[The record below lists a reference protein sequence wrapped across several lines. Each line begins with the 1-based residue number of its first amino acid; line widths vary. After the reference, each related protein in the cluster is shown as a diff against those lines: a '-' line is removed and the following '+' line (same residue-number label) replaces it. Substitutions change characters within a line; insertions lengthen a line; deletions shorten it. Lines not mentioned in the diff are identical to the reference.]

1 MADPVST
8 STPTNEAQLSLSE
21 MLRIMDVAREMREE
35 QLTVA
40 QQFQIDETKARIRDR
55 LLESAKVTGDQVT
68 SAEVDAAIEIYFR
81 DQFIYRDPPWGLNR
95 LLAQL
100 YVWRVKSV
108 VGLAISA
115 AAGIG
120 IWLGFFNPSM
130 PWSST
135 YRAAQT
141 QRAVE
146 HEARTVLDQLNILK
160 KDEAAAQAVDEITKE
175 FHAIEA
181 TGNPKAIRECQTRM
195 AALLA
200 KLNEQY
206 EVQIVTGSTSLFDR
220 RWDKGG
226 GVMAYYAIVEARA
239 GGGKILTRTIRDSE
253 TGQTSSVTT
262 WAVQIP
268 KEVFDRLATDK
279 QSDGILNETR
289 YAEKVRGALSERIV
303 LPGSTSMGTLTTW

>member
-1 MADPVST
+1 MST
-8 STPTNEAQLSLSE
+8 STPTDDAQLSLTE

-55 LLESAKVTGDQVT
+55 LLESAKVTGDEVT
-68 SAEVDAAIEIYFR
+68 SSEVDAAIEIYFR
-81 DQFIYRDPPWGLNR
+81 NQFIYRDPPWGLNR

-108 VGLAISA
+108 VGLALA
-115 AAGIG
+115 GAAGIG

-130 PWSST
+130 PWSAT

-160 KDEAAAQAVDEITKE
+160 KDEAASQAVDEITKE

-181 TGNPKAIRECQTRM
+181 TGNLQAIRDCQTRM

-206 EVQIVTGSTSLFDR
+206 EVQIVSGPTSLFDR

-226 GVMAYYAIVEARA
+226 GVMAHYAIVETRA
-239 GGGKILTRTIRDSE
+239 SGGKILTRTIRDSE

-289 YAEKVRGALSERIV
+289 YAEKTRGSLNERIV
-303 LPGSTSMGTLTTW
+303 LPGASSMGTLTSW

>member
-1 MADPVST
+1 MSSAPPT
-8 STPTNEAQLSLSE
+8 SEAQLSLSE

-40 QQFQIDETKARIRDR
+40 QQFQIEETKARIRDR
-55 LLESAKVTGDQVT
+55 LLESAKVTGDEVT

-108 VGLAISA
+108 VGLVATG
-115 AAGIG
+115 AAGIA
-120 IWLGFFNPSM
+120 IWLAFFNPSM

-160 KDEAAAQAVDEITKE
+160 KDEAGSRAVDEITNE
-175 FHAIEA
+175 FHAIET
-181 TGNPKAIRECQTRM
+181 TGNLPAIRDCQSRM

-200 KLNEQY
+200 KLREQY
-206 EVQIVTGSTSLFDR
+206 EIRIINGSTSLISR
-220 RWDKGG
+220 RWEKGG
-226 GVMAYYAIVEARA
+226 GAMAYYAIVEARTN
-239 GGGKILTRTIRDSE
+239 GGKVLTRSVLNSE
-253 TGQTSSVTT
+253 TGQTSSVAT

-268 KEVFDRLATDK
+268 KEVFDRLAADK
-279 QSDGILNETR
+279 KSDGILNETLF
-289 YAEKVRGALSERIV
+289 AEKLRGALNEHIV
-303 LPGSTSMGTLTTW
+303 LPGASALGTITTW

>member
-1 MADPVST
+1 MST
-8 STPTNEAQLSLSE
+8 APPSSESQLSLTE

-35 QLTVA
+35 QLTVS

-55 LLESAKVTGDQVT
+55 LMESAKVTGDQVT
-68 SAEVDAAIEIYFR
+68 PTEVDAAIEIYFR

-108 VGLAISA
+108 VGLSLFA

-120 IWLGFFNPSM
+120 IWLAFFNSSM
-130 PWSST
+130 PWSAES
-135 YRAAQT
+135 RAVQAQ
-141 QRAVE
+141 QHVE

-160 KDEAAAQAVDEITKE
+160 KDEVAAQAVDQIAKE

-181 TGNPKAIRECQTRM
+181 TGDLQSIRECQTRM

-206 EVQIVTGSTSLFDR
+206 EIQIVSGSTSLISR
-220 RWDKGG
+220 RWEKGG
-226 GVMAYYAIVEARA
+226 GVMAYYAIVEARS
-239 GGGKILTRTIRDSE
+239 GGGKILTRSVMNSE
-253 TGQTSSVTT
+253 TGQTNSVTT
-262 WAVQIP
+262 WAEQIP
-268 KEVFDRLATDK
+268 KEVFDRLANDK
-279 QSDGILNETR
+279 RSDGILNETR
-289 YAEKVRGALSERIV
+289 YAMKTRGSLQEQVV
-303 LPGSTSMGTLTTW
+303 LPGAKPLGTLTSW